1 MRLFSLWRRR
11 EDAFRLA
18 YSTDQIRNR
27 EDVTLLR
34 EANYKLERK
43 LLELQDRFDVLT
55 SYLKIEV
62 ISGYRDQYLYPWRR
76 ASVRELCKEC
86 GK

>member
-1 MRLFSLWRRR
+1 MRPFSLWGRR

-62 ISGYRDQYLYPWRR
+62 ISGYRDQYLYPWRK
-76 ASVRELCKEC
+76 ATIRELCKEC